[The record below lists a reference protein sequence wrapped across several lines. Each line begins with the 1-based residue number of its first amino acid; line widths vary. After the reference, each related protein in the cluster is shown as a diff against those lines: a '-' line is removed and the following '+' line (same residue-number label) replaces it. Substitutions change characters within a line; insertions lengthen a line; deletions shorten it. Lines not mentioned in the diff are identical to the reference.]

1 MTSFHLPVITERRAP
16 SCCFY
21 KVYRPSRRR
30 SCLFIYFI
38 SWHLSLGEAAA
49 AAAAEIAFKTAAILP
64 PQQSDDRDVNRAR
77 FPFTP
82 RCRAARRLFG
92 LGSGDHTDETRFS
105 AGMRGQPGSP
115 AQKDSIC
122 SAGGYVS
129 TQSADVSVCR
139 RRLSQSVVIF
149 PTLCVIYILLLYCF
163 NKSLII
169 SSAGNLWLYFASET
183 ISLCNLWISN

>member
-16 SCCFY
+16 SRRFY
-21 KVYRPSRRR
+21 KVYRPSRKR

-38 SWHLSLGEAAA
+38 SRHLSLGE
-49 AAAAEIAFKTAAILP
+49 AAAEIAFKTAAILP
-64 PQQSDDRDVNRAR
+64 LQQSDDRDVNRAR

-82 RCRAARRLFG
+82 PCRAARHLFG

-105 AGMRGQPGSP
+105 PGMHGQPRSP

-139 RRLSQSVVIF
+139 RRLSQSLVIF
-149 PTLCVIYILLLYCF
+149 PTLCVIYIPLLYCF

-183 ISLCNLWISN
+183 ISLCNL

>member
-16 SCCFY
+16 SRRFY
-21 KVYRPSRRR
+21 NVYRPDILVSLFILFPDTCLPEKPRQRRRRRLLSRRR
-30 SCLFIYFI
+30 PFSPL
-38 SWHLSLGEAAA
+38 
-49 AAAAEIAFKTAAILP
+49 
-64 PQQSDDRDVNRAR
+64 QQSDGRDVNRAR
-77 FPFTP
+77 FLFTAP
-82 RCRAARRLFG
+82 CRAARRLFG

-139 RRLSQSVVIF
+139 RWLSQSVVIF
-149 PTLCVIYILLLYCF
+149 STLCVIYIPPLYCF

-169 SSAGNLWLYFASET
+169 SSAGNLWFYFASET
-183 ISLCNLWISN
+183 ISLCNL